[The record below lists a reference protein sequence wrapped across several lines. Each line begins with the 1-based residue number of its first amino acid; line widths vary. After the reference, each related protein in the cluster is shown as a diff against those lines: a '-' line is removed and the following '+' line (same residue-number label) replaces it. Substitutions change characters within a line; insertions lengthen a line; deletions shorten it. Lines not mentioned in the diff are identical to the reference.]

1 MFERVVLK
9 RSFDGPA
16 ISIGEIAEALLF
28 YQSVHIVLDHSSL
41 FGLIECIGIHN
52 TLKLLALPDVKTTYI
67 DEMPATYTEQTS
79 NGPEYALIS
88 CMFTGHQDIG
98 IFSSRK
104 KRLEV
109 MLESRGYNKSDAKSF
124 AEKFRK
130 CVNYKKLSDDYFIK
144 GGLIPTARVDLFDNE
159 YVAEASRIVAQN
171 LLGQHSLPNNFFFR
185 VIPNGE
191 SFSVAT
197 NLDLELISKVQL
209 AKDMNAGQYTP
220 AHVTSEL
227 LNASIGLIFAG
238 HYGGDFYT
246 SETESKIIQLR
257 QAYLLRRFQLDRT
270 AINEFHEIILKG
282 SPSIVEVIN
291 QKQRSFEEFL
301 ELLSSAKKFKNWLK
315 GKSPDES
322 LITGYLEDITA
333 KGWLSSVPGK
343 LLRYVVSSG
352 VGAIEPVSGLAISA
366 GDSFFL
372 DKLFSGWKPNQFI
385 DGKIKHFVDPEGDF
399 D

>member
-9 RSFDGPA
+9 RSLDGPG

-28 YQSVHIVLDHSSL
+28 YQSVHVVLDHSSL
-41 FGLIECIGIHN
+41 FGLIKNIGMRN
-52 TLKLLALPDVKTTYI
+52 VLKLLSLPDIRTTYI
-67 DEMPATYTEQTS
+67 DEMTGTRTEQTS
-79 NGPEYALIS
+79 AGPEYSLVS
-88 CMFTGHQDIG
+88 FMLTGHQDIG
-98 IFSSRK
+98 VFPSRK
-104 KRLEV
+104 KRLEA
-109 MLESRGYNKSDAKSF
+109 MLESNGYNKSDVKF
-124 AEKFRK
+124 FVEKFRK
-130 CVNYKKLSDDYFIK
+130 CVSYKKLGDDYFIK
-144 GGLIPTARVDLFDNE
+144 GGLISAARVDLFENA
-159 YVAEASRIVAQN
+159 YVAEASKVVAQH
-171 LLGQHSLPNNFFFR
+171 LLGQHSLSSNFFFR

-191 SFSVAT
+191 TFSVAT
-197 NLDLELISKVQL
+197 NLDFDLISTIQQ
-209 AKDMNAGQYTP
+209 AKDKNAGQYTP
-220 AHVTSEL
+220 AHITSEL
-227 LNASIGLIFAG
+227 LNASMGVIFAG

-257 QAYLLRRFQLDRT
+257 QRYLLHRFQLDRS
-270 AINEFHEIILKG
+270 AISDFQEITLKG

-291 QKQRSFEEFL
+291 QKKRSFEEFL

-333 KGWLSSVPGK
+333 QGWLSSAPGK
-343 LLRYVVSSG
+343 VLRYVVGSS
-352 VGAIEPVSGLAISA
+352 VGAIEPISGLAISA

-385 DGKIKHFVDPEGDF
+385 ESKVRPFVDPDGDF